1 MGTKG
6 FRRSLMGFN
15 REDVLNYITLEDK
28 KNAKKIKELDD
39 EIKEL
44 SARNLYLTQ
53 EIDNLNNALLE
64 YKNKEDEINRLAE
77 SIGALYIIAK
87 NNAEIILDNTL
98 KSKDAAINETQKNIE
113 LLKSAQENYINI
125 KNELSKITSSFANNI
140 DSALSS
146 INTTEKSIEDNFK
159 NASEA
164 EKVLT
169 EALK

>member
-28 KNAKKIKELDD
+28 KNAKKIKKLDD

-87 NNAEIILDNTL
+87 NNAEIILDNSL

-146 INTTEKSIEDNFK
+146 INTTEKNIEDNFK